1 MWDEKHEIYEPLDN
15 WTFITTAVD
24 NLIVVIVQRVKE
36 SVGIYTDLNL
46 LPCQTA
52 IIKRRNFNKRYMQI
66 ITEYSYRK
74 LDTNMISI
82 NIHFNQK
89 VSIQI

>member
-1 MWDEKHEIYEPLDN
+1 MWDEKPEIYEPLDN

-52 IIKRRNFNKRYMQI
+52 IIKRRNFNKRYMEI

-74 LDTNMISI
+74 LDTTVISI